1 MTIKQCF
8 EKCFKAYQTNNRP
21 YSLKLIED
29 QLPVSYSAD
38 KVMPNKQ
45 MPNKQTNR
53 CDYFV
58 LCDCVPR
65 TTGIYVIEVKGKSPS
80 MKDVEKQLQSGADF
94 VNKHLSANE
103 RIAFLPILVAKSIPR
118 TTLKEF
124 QKINIQLGGK
134 TLSSKHTKKIKHI
147 KPRKSLPKLTPK

>member
-8 EKCFKAYQTNNRP
+8 EKCFKVHQTNNRP
-21 YSLKLIED
+21 YSLKFIKG

-38 KVMPNKQ
+38 KV

-58 LCDCVPR
+58 LCDCAPQ

-124 QKINIQLGGK
+124 QEINIQLNGK
-134 TLSSKHTKKIKHI
+134 KRKVTHIKHDKEL
-147 KPRKSLPKLTPK
+147 KPIL